1 LNSTARLI
9 VSYATDLL
17 IPCDRFVSILCR
29 YLSSNAFIMVAIDG
43 EPFCI
48 MAWRSFTLLLTN
60 GAENGI
66 FFGVFPMFVPS
77 LSWQNDRF
85 YI

>member
-1 LNSTARLI
+1 VFSRRG
-9 VSYATDLL
+9 TDPHVVAEVMLRFLRELREPLL
-17 IPCDRFVSILCR
+17 GGSKLYDGLLAAGKAGG
-29 YLSSNAFIMVAIDG
+29 LS
-43 EPFCI
+43 
-48 MAWRSFTLLLTN
+48 
-60 GAENGI
+60 GAKNGI